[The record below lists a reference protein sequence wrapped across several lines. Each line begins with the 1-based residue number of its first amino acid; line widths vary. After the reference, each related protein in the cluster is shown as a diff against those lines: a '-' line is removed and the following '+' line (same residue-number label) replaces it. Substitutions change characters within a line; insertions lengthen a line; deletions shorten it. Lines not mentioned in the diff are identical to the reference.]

1 MTTVAIRRAESG
13 GDFNSLH
20 ALLVEYENDLP
31 PRLRH
36 GRVPEENE
44 LAHSYARRDA
54 AFLASFEGEPIG
66 CVAVAKIAE
75 GTAVMIRLYVK
86 SLHRGRGA
94 ARALVSAA
102 LDFLK
107 HERYVRVVLDTEKDV
122 LAAAYRLYQ
131 SFGFEE
137 CAPYGMVDYQNPT
150 FMELYLKQ
158 ADDRI

>member
-1 MTTVAIRRAESG
+1 MTTVAIQRAESDA
-13 GDFNSLH
+13 DFRSLH

-36 GRVPEENE
+36 GRVPERDE
-44 LAHSYARRDA
+44 LAESYAQRDA
-54 AFLASFEGEPIG
+54 AFLARFEGAPAG

-86 SLHRGRGA
+86 PLHRGRGA

-107 HERYVRVVLDTEKDV
+107 QEGYARVVLDTEKDV

-137 CAPYGMVDYQNPT
+137 CAPYGIVDYQNPT
-150 FMELYLKQ
+150 FMELYLK
-158 ADDRI
+158 